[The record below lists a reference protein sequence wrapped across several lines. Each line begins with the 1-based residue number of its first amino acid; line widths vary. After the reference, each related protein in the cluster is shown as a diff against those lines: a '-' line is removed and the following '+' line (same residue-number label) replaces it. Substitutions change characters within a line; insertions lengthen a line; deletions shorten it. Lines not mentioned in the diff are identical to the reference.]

1 MEPFRYEPLN
11 LDRPAIRLLRLVQGE
26 GNRIICDVFQ
36 AYLDDSDGILPY
48 EALSYTWGIPDLSFH
63 IELNGKRLGI
73 TNNLYTALRQLRSD
87 DQDRILWVD
96 AVCIDQSNPK
106 ERGHQVQQMGYIYRQ
121 AERVLFWL
129 GQATYST
136 NVFLDSLQMFH
147 EESARRASNRWK
159 IDDPRWKD
167 VWEDVQRALRQ
178 HHSNFDERQREGF
191 WTLLNREWFNR
202 VWILQEVENAQAALV
217 CCGTRSSS
225 ARLFALVPRLLGF
238 VDGRGYDKYM
248 EHHGAVLE
256 MMPGPARKEFWLT
269 YRKDLYFLLRQFG
282 SSHATESRDIVYALR
297 GMSIDAN
304 DPAILTPDYEAPI
317 DKLKQQLLRFLHFDG
332 LDVEALALD
341 SVSTVV
347 RRLKELN
354 RRAVFKCIEMG
365 KMEDLAVLLGREEI
379 RVDNELVA
387 SKLFKGET
395 GKRMLC
401 YLFEMG
407 GKNVIVRRTAVSEV
421 ARRFDASTMEVLL
434 RYRGSE
440 IDIKSAIV
448 HAAHGTGTLESIIKL
463 RRDDVVRLADSV
475 ILDLVRTASY
485 PKTSDA
491 SAYGIEIS
499 GGALVSFMSQL
510 LCHGILFS
518 VKKCDAAGLQRHK
531 RCLLGYA
538 AAAGNE
544 FVVDELL
551 RRGAVGKPDSL
562 GQTPLCWA
570 ARSGH
575 TSVVKILLRWG
586 ANPEW
591 VTSAGQTALKLA
603 EANGHYSTAG
613 VISQEL
619 MARSA
624 YRKTRLVEVN
634 IDPFANG
641 HPSTSIVSSQELVF
655 RSAHQKAKSVNIS
668 INHSVIIIN

>member
-202 VWILQEVENAQAALV
+202 VWILQEVENAQAASV
-217 CCGTRSSS
+217 CC
-225 ARLFALVPRLLGF
+225 
-238 VDGRGYDKYM
+238 
-248 EHHGAVLE
+248 
-256 MMPGPARKEFWLT
+256 
-269 YRKDLYFLLRQFG
+269 
-282 SSHATESRDIVYALR
+282 
-297 GMSIDAN
+297 DAN

-332 LDVEALALD
+332 LDAEALALD

-354 RRAVFKCIEMG
+354 RRAVFRCIEMG

-401 YLFEMG
+401 YLLETG

-440 IDIKSAIV
+440 IDIKSAII

-491 SAYGIEIS
+491 SAYGIETS
-499 GGALVSFMSQL
+499 GGALMS
-510 LCHGILFS
+510 CS
-518 VKKCDAAGLQRHK
+518 
-531 RCLLGYA
+531 
-538 AAAGNE
+538 E
-544 FVVDELL
+544 E
-551 RRGAVGKPDSL
+551 
-562 GQTPLCWA
+562 
-570 ARSGH
+570 
-575 TSVVKILLRWG
+575 
-586 ANPEW
+586 
-591 VTSAGQTALKLA
+591 ALS
-603 EANGHYSTAG
+603 ES
-613 VISQEL
+613 
-619 MARSA
+619 R
-624 YRKTRLVEVN
+624 
-634 IDPFANG
+634 
-641 HPSTSIVSSQELVF
+641 IV
-655 RSAHQKAKSVNIS
+655 
-668 INHSVIIIN
+668 